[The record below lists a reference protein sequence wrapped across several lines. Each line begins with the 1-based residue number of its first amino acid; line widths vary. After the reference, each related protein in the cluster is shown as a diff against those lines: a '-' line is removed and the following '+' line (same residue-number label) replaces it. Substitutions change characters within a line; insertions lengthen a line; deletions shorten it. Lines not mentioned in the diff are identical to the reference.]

1 LEVQIEGFK
10 KNKIRFDKK
19 KPSTD
24 YKKRPEHTFDDWAQA

>member
-1 LEVQIEGFK
+1 LK
-10 KNKIRFDKK
+10 DSKNKKLGLIKK